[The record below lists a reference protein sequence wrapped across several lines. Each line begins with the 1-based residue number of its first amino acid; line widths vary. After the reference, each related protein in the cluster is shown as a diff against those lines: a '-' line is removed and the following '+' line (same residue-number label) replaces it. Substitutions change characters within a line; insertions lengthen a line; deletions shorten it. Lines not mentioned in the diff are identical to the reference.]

1 MSKKILKA
9 LNDIMAEVGY
19 VQKTGKNDFHDYKYM
34 TEAGVLEKLRP
45 AMVKAGLLLLPSI
58 SKIGAIDE
66 WGNTTIE
73 MSYTLAHV
81 DGDIW
86 PTPLIF
92 GGCGG
97 DRNKNG
103 VGDKGLYKA
112 ITGANKYM
120 LFKLFQIE
128 TGDDPE
134 NDAAQ
139 QKALE
144 AEMVKAREFYM
155 DTALKIAV
163 PTGHETVGELTKWW
177 NEEKSNREK
186 IGIVKDTDEYNKL
199 VKALA
204 VRKGEIMSKEKDNG
218 HHMKQEKT
226 NG

>member
-19 VQKTGKNDFHDYKYM
+19 VQKTGKNDFHDYKYAS
-34 TEAGVLEKLRP
+34 EADALEKIRP

-86 PTPLIF
+86 PTPLVF

-97 DRNKNG
+97 DRNKTG

-120 LFKLFQIE
+120 LFKLFQLE

-139 QKALE
+139 QKTLE
-144 AEMVKAREFYM
+144 AEMVKARDFYM
-155 DTALKIAV
+155 KAALEIAV
-163 PTGHETVGELTKWW
+163 PTGHATVGELTKWW
-177 NEEKSNREK
+177 NDEKATREK
-186 IGIVKDTDEYNKL
+186 IGIVKDTEDYDKL

-204 VRKGEIMSKEKDNG
+204 NRKVEIMAKEKGKTD
-218 HHMKQEKT
+218 HMKQEKT